1 MKRDFVGLIKKIG
14 RFFFKFVM
22 KNYKMMKPLLQWVD
36 PKARSHFKAIV
47 LRPIFKTLYSADS
60 NAKIDTSLN
69 QGVTLVGYPHA
80 DIGDG
85 EFLRQTAKALLKVD
99 ADFGIY
105 NYNSG
110 IRSSQNDQRLA
121 PFIRRDN
128 PYRANIFFLKPD
140 QIEASV
146 VSLGN
151 SFVNGRYNIG
161 YWVWELSGFP
171 KAWVG
176 PLKYF
181 NEIWCPSRFIQSTVS
196 KYSTGFVVYMP
207 PAFEIENSKEF
218 DRAYFSLPK
227 ERFLFLFVFDFKS
240 YISRK
245 NPLGCIQAFQKAF
258 PKSNKN
264 VGLILKSMDGNQY
277 PDEFMS
283 LNKAV
288 QGDSRINLIDATFSS
303 EEIIGLMSVCDSFVS
318 LHRSEGTGLSIAQS
332 MLLGKPV
339 IATNYSGNTDF
350 TRPDNSCL
358 VDCKLIEVNE
368 GEYPFYQGQVWAD
381 PNIDQ
386 AANYMQKLVEDDVYR
401 CAIAKA
407 GCSYIKTYHNS
418 ETIGGNYRSRLIE
431 LELLGESSL

>member
-1 MKRDFVGLIKKIG
+1 MKRDFVGLVKKIG

-22 KNYKMMKPLLQWVD
+22 KNYKMMKPLLKWMD

-105 NYNSG
+105 NYNSE

-121 PFIRRDN
+121 SFIRLDN

-151 SFVNGRYNIG
+151 SFVNRRYNIG
-161 YWVWELSGFP
+161 YGVWELSGFP
-171 KAWVG
+171 EAWVG
-176 PLKYF
+176 TLEYF
-181 NEIWCPSRFIQSTVS
+181 NEIWCPSRFIQSAVS
-196 KYSTGFVVYMP
+196 KCSTGSVVYMP
-207 PAFEIENSKEF
+207 PAFEIENFNEF

-227 ERFLFLFVFDFKS
+227 KRFLFLFVFDFKS

-264 VGLILKSMDGNQY
+264 VGLILKSMGGNQY
-277 PDEFMS
+277 PDEFMF
-283 LNKAV
+283 LNKVV
-288 QGDSRINLIDATFSS
+288 QGDSRINLIDATFSP
-303 EEIIGLMSVCDSFVS
+303 EEITGLMSVCDSFVS
-318 LHRSEGTGLSIAQS
+318 LHRSEGIGLSIAQS

-339 IATNYSGNTDF
+339 ITTNYSGNTDF

-358 VDCKLIEVNE
+358 IDYKLIEVNK
-368 GEYPFYQGQVWAD
+368 GEYPFYKGQVWAD
-381 PNIDQ
+381 PNMDQ
-386 AANYMQKLVEDDVYR
+386 VVEYMRKLVEDDVYR
-401 CAIAKA
+401 DAVAKA
-407 GCSYIKTYHNS
+407 GCSYIKTHHNA
-418 ETIGGNYRSRLIE
+418 ETVGQNYRSRLIE
-431 LELLGESSL
+431 LGLLDD